1 MTRLIAVLLILA
13 ACQTVRAR
21 SLEEIRQELEDL
33 RNKQTQQATESDCFG
48 GIELLGVKSES
59 PGGIYKLRPD
69 HPAVLAVSQAR
80 TELGPLEDNVYRASE
95 SLGDAKREVQ
105 TLQGRVAEL
114 DTQARAKRAES
125 VSYRNDAA
133 QSSDADRKKRL
144 YDLADEADSK
154 AAAIENEARTES
166 GKLQTATQALATAT
180 GNKASADA
188 AARPVRARYS
198 ENLRS
203 AEAIAEKC
211 K

>member
-33 RNKQTQQATESDCFG
+33 RNRQTQQATESDCHEG
-48 GIELLGVKSES
+48 LTLLGVKAAS
-59 PGGIYKLRPD
+59 PGGIYRLRPD

-80 TELGPLEDNVYRASE
+80 TELGPLEGDVYRAGEAVGTAS
-95 SLGDAKREVQ
+95 REVRA
-105 TLQGRVAEL
+105 LQERIAEL
-114 DTQARAKRAES
+114 DKRAREKRAES
-125 VSYRNDAA
+125 VGYRNDAA
-133 QSSDADRKKRL
+133 NTTDDSRRRRL
-144 YDLADEADSK
+144 YSQADEADSK
-154 AAAIENEARTES
+154 AADLENEARIEG
-166 GKLQTATQALATAT
+166 GKLQAATQALATAT
-180 GNKASADA
+180 GNKESADA
-188 AARPVRARYS
+188 AARPVRQRYA